1 MNRRVR
7 LGVLCG
13 ALLCVA
19 PLAASR
25 LAAQQLTLPFTVGE
39 ALSYEVRI
47 ARLGDV
53 GKGRMWIEGPVV
65 EQGVPTWRMRFE
77 MEAGKGP
84 IHASDRTSS
93 WFDPRRFAI
102 LRFQKQERHVL
113 SRSDE
118 HVTIDRDNHR
128 WSDADG
134 GGGALG
140 SEFPLDELSFLY
152 LLRTLPLD
160 RDTVIRV
167 DRHFDARRNP
177 TIVRIVGRDT
187 LTTPAGIFRTRIV
200 EIEVR
205 DPKRYKGTGKIR
217 IHLAESDC
225 HVPVRIESRMPVLG
239 ITTLTLTGWSH
250 SPRYPGALPCN

>member
-1 MNRRVR
+1 VTRRR
-7 LGVLCG
+7 LLGALCG
-13 ALLCVA
+13 AALLAA
-19 PLAASR
+19 PLG
-25 LAAQQLTLPFTVGE
+25 AQQFSLPFGVGE
-39 ALSYEVRI
+39 ALNYQVRV
-47 ARLGDV
+47 ARIGDV

-84 IHASDRTSS
+84 IRATDRTSS

-102 LRFQKQERHVL
+102 LRYEKQERHVL

-118 HVTIDRDNHR
+118 HVTIDPSSGR
-128 WSDADG
+128 WADADG

-152 LLRTLPLD
+152 LLRTLPLE
-160 RDTVIRV
+160 RDTVIRI

-187 LTTPAGIFRTRIV
+187 LTTPAGIFRTRVI
-200 EIEVR
+200 EMEVR
-205 DPKRYKGTGKIR
+205 DPKRYKGTGTIR
-217 IHLAESDC
+217 IHLDATDC

-250 SPRYPGALPCN
+250 SPIYPGALPCD